1 MISTMDHITYNH
13 KWLGLLFP
21 ESVLI
26 FLTGLAH
33 WTSFKPG
40 DKPLALPSGW
50 TMWASLWKGAQALLF
65 VIGDLA
71 GDPRLGWVWG
81 RGGPIHRGVRGE
93 EGPTRCLSLSFLR
106 FLQMTRSAGCAKLKS
121 GQASW
126 CAEECPRALVGLE
139 LGRESSIRGWR
150 LLWLED
156 GGLGDSAAPLSV
168 GSKNADALRASL
180 KSVSGKATFMIS
192 KNMLWTVAASCF
204 TCKEFKK
211 S

>member
-1 MISTMDHITYNH
+1 MISTMDHLTYNH
-13 KWLGLLFP
+13 IWLGLLFP

-33 WTSFKPG
+33 GTSFKPG
-40 DKPLALPSGW
+40 DKPLVLPSGW
-50 TMWASLWKGAQALLF
+50 TMGASLWKGALALLF

-71 GDPRLGWVWG
+71 GDPRFWWVGW
-81 RGGPIHRGVRGE
+81 RGGPIHRGVTGE

-121 GQASW
+121 CLPSW
-126 CAEECPRALVGLE
+126 CAEEGPRALEGLE
-139 LGRESSIRGWR
+139 LGWDSSIWGWR

-156 GGLGDSAAPLSV
+156 GGFGDSAAPVAV
-168 GSKNADALRASL
+168 GLNNAGALRASP
-180 KSVSGKATFMIS
+180 KSVSGKAIFMIS
-192 KNMLWTVAASCF
+192 KNMLWIVAASRF
-204 TCKEFKK
+204 TCKAFKK